1 MSCFDLNYIKK
12 DKNTEKNYHFER
24 AIYTAQVVSQ
34 KYLLQTISTD
44 FPRWKLKKL
53 TRSLSY

>member
-1 MSCFDLNYIKK
+1 MSCFDLNYIKRTK
-12 DKNTEKNYHFER
+12 TPKKNYHFER

-44 FPRWKLKKL
+44 FPR
-53 TRSLSY
+53 